1 MIVIGLFTSD
11 KYLCRAVLLLAFK
24 SNLFFKGRMMSDI
37 VVEECANNKRFFNL
51 PCPATP
57 QHLYH
62 LFISDS
68 IFISE
73 PLPHSSDSDESDAE
87 TEDGSIHSVSSWAS
101 SVQVTADIF
110 FFPFFST
117 PFSLSFS
124 HSLNFPTFFF
134 TLLTASFSSLFF
146 SFYPCASVLIVRH
159 MCI

>member
-1 MIVIGLFTSD
+1 MLEPRGSSTCCAPPPLRI
-11 KYLCRAVLLLAFK
+11 
-24 SNLFFKGRMMSDI
+24 SDI
-37 VVEECANNKRFFNL
+37 I
-51 PCPATP
+51 
-57 QHLYH
+57 Y

-87 TEDGSIHSVSSWAS
+87 TEDGSIHSVSSWTS

-110 FFPFFST
+110 FPLFSS

-134 TLLTASFSSLFF
+134 TLLRASFSSLFF
-146 SFYPCASVLIVRH
+146 LFFPFCVSSDSQAHVYLKFISPFLI
-159 MCI
+159 